1 MNATFAILFV
11 IAWLLAGLLSAL
23 WLARHGH
30 SPMWIPIGLVL
41 GPFFA
46 LIALDRASRHP
57 ELVAGGPP
65 DADAQRTGPRVMV
78 GIDGS
83 AESEHALATAV
94 DIAAARRGTVTLA
107 EVLSYDD
114 VVEGDSTPMI
124 ETATRRLAEV
134 TGKVAAVPAEYEIL
148 VGPPGEALRDFA
160 DKQDADLIVVG
171 RHGRGFSE
179 RLLGSVS
186 ADVVAH
192 STVPV
197 LVVEPHASRT
207 ESHPVTHS

>member
-1 MNATFAILFV
+1 MNATFEILFV

-30 SPMWIPIGLVL
+30 SPLWIPIGLVL
-41 GPFFA
+41 GPFFV
-46 LIALDRASRHP
+46 LIALDRAHRHP

-65 DADAQRTGPRVMV
+65 QTAAPRTGPRVMV
-78 GIDGS
+78 GFDGS
-83 AESEHALATAV
+83 AESQHALDMAV
-94 DIAAARRGTVTLA
+94 DIAAGRQGAVTLA

-124 ETATRRLAEV
+124 ETTTRRLAEV
-134 TGKVAAVPAEYEIL
+134 TARVSAVPAEYEVL
-148 VGPPGEALRDFA
+148 VGPPGSALRDFA

-171 RHGRGFSE
+171 RHGRGLSE

-186 ADVVAH
+186 ADLVAH
-192 STVPV
+192 SAVPV
-197 LVVEPHASRT
+197 LVVEPHTSRT
-207 ESHPVTHS
+207 ENRPVAHS